1 MTPTARILQEKRAL
15 VWPLVL
21 ALLANIALFAFVV
34 YPLSRKVA
42 NGEQQANASAAAL
55 AEARRSHAAARATV
69 SGKSEADDELQ
80 RFYGEVLPPD
90 LSAARGMTFVR
101 LDQLAQKT
109 GLRLRDQ
116 RATTAAER
124 QSSLAKMTITVSLS
138 GEYRDI
144 RAFIHELETAPD
156 FLVLENVD
164 LSQSSREERGIDV
177 TVQIAT
183 YFRSGGHG
191 NN

>member
-1 MTPTARILQEKRAL
+1 
-15 VWPLVL
+15 
-21 ALLANIALFAFVV
+21 
-34 YPLSRKVA
+34 
-42 NGEQQANASAAAL
+42 
-55 AEARRSHAAARATV
+55 
-69 SGKSEADDELQ
+69 
-80 RFYGEVLPPD
+80 
-90 LSAARGMTFVR
+90 
-101 LDQLAQKT
+101 
-109 GLRLRDQ
+109 
-116 RATTAAER
+116 
-124 QSSLAKMTITVSLS
+124 MTITVSLS

-183 YFRSGGHG
+183 YFRAGGHG

>member
-1 MTPTARILQEKRAL
+1 MPTGRILQEKRAL
-15 VWPLVL
+15 VWPIVLTLV
-21 ALLANIALFAFVV
+21 ANIALFVFVV

-42 NGEQQANASAAAL
+42 NGEQQANAAAAAL

-69 SGKSEADDELQ
+69 SGKSEADEELQ

-101 LDQLAQKT
+101 LDQLAQKS

-116 RATTAAER
+116 RATTSAER
-124 QSSLAKMTITVSLS
+124 QSTLNKMTITVSLS
-138 GEYRDI
+138 GEYGDI

-183 YFRSGGHG
+183 YFRAGGHG